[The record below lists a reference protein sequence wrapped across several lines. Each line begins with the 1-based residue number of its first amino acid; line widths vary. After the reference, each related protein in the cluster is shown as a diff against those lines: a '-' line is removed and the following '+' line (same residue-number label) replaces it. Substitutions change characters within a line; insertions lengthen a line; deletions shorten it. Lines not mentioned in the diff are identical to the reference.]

1 MRNKRAYQNVFFN
14 VNFLVG
20 MFAFDLYDR
29 DASGVLEE
37 KDVDLMMRDI
47 YGKEANTSHYARQ

>member
-1 MRNKRAYQNVFFN
+1 MT
-14 VNFLVG
+14 LG

-29 DASGVLEE
+29 DTSGVLEE
-37 KDVDLMMRDI
+37 KDVDMMMRDI